1 MRPLFADNRSKVAAS
16 KRRRGALKLWAAA
29 GAAALLAAC
38 ATQTPYGPRDEYGY
52 GFSETRIESDR
63 YRVSFSGNSL
73 TDRET
78 VETYLLYR
86 AAELTMQNGYDWFEI
101 VDRDIDRERQRRRS
115 AGYAGS
121 PFYYSYFH
129 PYYGWIPAYD
139 PFWSTRDYY
148 RESTR
153 YQASAELKMGS
164 GEKPDSPR
172 AYSAREVQ
180 INLAASIQTPTG

>member
-1 MRPLFADNRSKVAAS
+1 MKPVHPHS
-16 KRRRGALKLWAAA
+16 GAQKSAWRLWIAA

-38 ATQTPYGPRDEYGY
+38 ATQTPYGPRDVSGY
-52 GFSETRIESDR
+52 GFSETRIEADR
-63 YRVSFSGNSL
+63 YRVSFLGNSL

-86 AAELTMQNGYDWFEI
+86 AAELTLQNGYDWFEI
-101 VDRDIDRERQRRRS
+101 VDRDTESDRRIRRS
-115 AGYAGS
+115 PSAIGS

-139 PFWSTRDYY
+139 PFWADRDYY

-153 YQASAELKMGS
+153 YQASAEVRMGS
-164 GEKPDSPR
+164 GEKPEAGN

-180 INLAASIQTPTG
+180 MNLAGAIAPAG